1 MVSLSVIQSSNASIS
16 KELPSDLVAVFVG
29 ATSGIGRATLLKL
42 AKYVQQPRFYFVGR
56 SQSAADEVLD
66 QLHQISPD
74 GRYEFI
80 KADASLL
87 SVVDMVCETIRK
99 KETHIDILFQSQGT
113 LDVSTGIVNDL
124 TILHELRNPIT
135 LY

>member
-1 MVSLSVIQSSNASIS
+1 VVQSSNASIS
-16 KELPSDLVAVFVG
+16 KELPPGLVGVFVG
-29 ATSGIGRATLLKL
+29 ATSGIGRATLKKL

-56 SQSAADEVLD
+56 SQSAADEILD
-66 QLHQISPD
+66 QLNQINPD

-80 KADASLL
+80 KADVSLL
-87 SVVDMVCETIRK
+87 SVVDRVCDTIRE
-99 KETHIDILFQSQGT
+99 KETQIDILF
-113 LDVSTGIVNDL
+113 LDISTGTVNDL